1 MQALFENT
9 QCANDDLLCNT
20 RRGLRCNL
28 PIFILVS
35 FLSHICETE
44 IRLVLDFIVKDVL
57 RNICKYRLRRNSQ
70 ILKEL
75 GVTM

>member
-20 RRGLRCNL
+20 RRGCEMQFTNFH
-28 PIFILVS
+28 IFS
-35 FLSHICETE
+35 FSHECETE